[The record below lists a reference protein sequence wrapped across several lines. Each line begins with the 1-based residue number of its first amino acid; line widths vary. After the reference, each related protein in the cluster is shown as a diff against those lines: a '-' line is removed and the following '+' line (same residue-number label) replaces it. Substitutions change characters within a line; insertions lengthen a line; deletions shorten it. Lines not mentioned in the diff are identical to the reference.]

1 MVNRRA
7 IGSDAE
13 KQAEIYL
20 LAKEYTTVARNWRC
34 RSGEIDLIMRDK
46 DVLVFVE
53 VRSRTGT
60 TRYGMAVES
69 VNYRKQRQV
78 RETAEVFLYRQGH
91 TMMQVRFDVVTV
103 LYQPNESGMQTE
115 ISHWINAF

>member
-7 IGSDAE
+7 IGSEAE

-20 LAKEYTTVARNWRC
+20 LAKGYTIVARNWRC

-78 RETAEVFLYRQGH
+78 RATAEVYLYQQGNAP
-91 TMMQVRFDVVTV
+91 TQVRFDVVTV
-103 LYQPNESGMQTE
+103 LFQPDVSGKQME
-115 ISHWINAF
+115 ISHWMNAF